1 MSEPIATVGDLA
13 GICGSEDG
21 TDWEKILIDASRR
34 LVVAVASVVAQDA
47 QMHGH
52 VGGGWQ
58 KQPLIWGY
66 SGVIAEHKSDP
77 DADAGLNTFTTTP
90 VPAGEVHILN
100 TLAAI
105 DYDSAIGSIL
115 IEMNHNGTY
124 FLLYRE
130 PSVAAATLSVARGP
144 IVLDVGD
151 YIRCSFYG
159 VTLND
164 AIAFDITGYK
174 MDLDL

>member
-52 VGGGWQ
+52 YDGAWQ
-58 KQPLIWGY
+58 KQPLIFGY
-66 SGVIAEHKSDP
+66 GGVIAERESDASAP
-77 DADAGLNTFTTTP
+77 AGLNTFTTTP
-90 VPAGEVHILN
+90 VPAGEIHIIN
-100 TLAAI
+100 TL
-105 DYDSAIGSIL
+105 SAINYNSITTNL
-115 IEMNHNGTY
+115 HIDMNHDGAFY
-124 FLLYRE
+124 GFYRE
-130 PSVAAATLSVARGP
+130 PDVAAATMALVNGP
-144 IVLDVGD
+144 IVLDAGD
-151 YIRCSFYG
+151 YIRCRFYG

-164 AIAFDITGYK
+164 SLAFDITGYK